1 MSSPEIDM
9 LVLFQTMRLAE
20 VTSSLSNVIL
30 QSVSPP
36 NNWKMVTWILSASY
50 CCVIKLSITQW
61 LDYSNTLYY
70 LLKVCALVEEQL
82 EWLAGLLW
90 CFSLW
95 TWLDLVPHWGVVSA
109 LFHTCPSV
117 ARSREQQATRESTCH
132 GNGRGRREGAK
143 HERPLRAD
151 IL

>member
-1 MSSPEIDM
+1 MSSPEINM

-20 VTSSLSNVIL
+20 VTSSLANVIL

-90 CFSLW
+90 CFSL
-95 TWLDLVPHWGVVSA
+95 DLTGSGSSLRCGLS

-117 ARSREQQATRESTCH
+117 ARPREQQATRESACH
-132 GNGRGRREGAK
+132 GDGRGRREGAK